1 MNTARILVVD
11 DEKVIC
17 AGLEKIL
24 GEAGYEVH
32 TTLSAKRALEIL
44 KEGPVDIVIT
54 DLKMPEVSG
63 MELLRIIR
71 EMYPP
76 ITVIVIT
83 GYSTVETAI
92 EAMKLGA
99 LDYLP
104 KPFTADQ
111 VMVVVNKAVE
121 RRALLEETERG
132 RKEIAKAQQIFENLP
147 IGIIVLNRDK
157 QIEYT
162 NPSFMK
168 MIESSENRSVMR
180 GRTLSCLGNEDLI
193 RIFELQEPIDGRI
206 CLPTHNLMVHVITV
220 PLHGGEEW
228 VGILIDISKSEQQ
241 REEILKLKREL
252 LEKSQEVINK
262 QMRVAQEIAGLLGET
277 TAETKTT
284 LLKLIALA
292 KKEEAL

>member
-71 EMYPP
+71 EMYPH

-83 GYSTVETAI
+83 GYST
-92 EAMKLGA
+92 
-99 LDYLP
+99 
-104 KPFTADQ
+104 
-111 VMVVVNKAVE
+111 VVVNKAVE

-168 MIESSENRSVMR
+168 MIESSENRSGMR
-180 GRTLSCLGNEDLI
+180 GSTLSCLGNEDLI
-193 RIFELQEPIDGRI
+193 GILELQESVDRRI
-206 CLPTHNLMVHVITV
+206 CLPTHNLVVHVITV

>member
-71 EMYPP
+71 EMYPH

-111 VMVVVNKAVE
+111 VVVVVNKAVE
-121 RRALLEETERG
+121 RRALREETERG

-180 GRTLSCLGNEDLI
+180 GSTLSCLGNEDLT
-193 RIFELQEPIDGRI
+193 RIFELQEPIDRRI
-206 CLPTHNLMVHVITV
+206 GLPPHNLMVQVITV